1 MVIRPFR
8 VGDRLLAPGEP
19 VYIIAEGGVNHD
31 GDPKIALA
39 LVTAA
44 KECSADA
51 VKFQLFTPENLVAAG
66 APTARYQRDNT
77 GESDQLAM
85 LIHLRLAEGDFDQI
99 KERCDEVGIDFILS
113 AFSAEDVRTV
123 ARLGVRILKIGS
135 GELTDPFVLDA
146 ARETGLPLMVSTG
159 MAGLEDVAWA
169 VDRLDDAELCLLQCT
184 SAYPAPATELNLR
197 SIATLRERFNRP
209 VGFSDHSLG
218 AEASC
223 LAVALGACVVEKHL
237 TLDTGAT
244 GPDHAASLDPA
255 GFRELVKGIRRTE
268 RILGDGDKRPTS
280 TESNTLFVV
289 RKGLHAAKRLKI
301 GHRLIPG
308 DLVAKRPAVGLDP
321 RGVDRLYGRTIRNTL
336 EVNQPL
342 IEDNIE

>member
-1 MVIRPFR
+1 MITRPFR
-8 VGDRLLAPGEP
+8 VGGRLLAQGEP

-31 GDPKIALA
+31 GDPEKALA

-44 KECSADA
+44 KECGADA
-51 VKFQLFTPENLVAAG
+51 AKFQLFTPENLVAAG
-66 APTARYQRDNT
+66 APTARYQRNND

-85 LIHLRLAEGDFDQI
+85 LRRLKLAEGDFDRL
-99 KERCDEVGIDFILS
+99 KERCDEVGLDFILS
-113 AFSAEDVRTV
+113 AFSAEDVKTV

-159 MAGLEDVAWA
+159 MAGLEEVAWA
-169 VDRLDDAELCLLQCT
+169 VDRLDDAELCLLHCT
-184 SAYPAPATELNLR
+184 SAYPAPLQELNLR
-197 SIATLRERFNRP
+197 SIATLHERFNRP

-218 AEASC
+218 SEAAC
-223 LAVALGACVVEKHL
+223 LAVALGACAVEKHL

-255 GFRELVKGIRRTE
+255 GFRELVKGIRQTE

-280 TESNTLFVV
+280 TEANTLLVV
-289 RKGLHAAKRLKI
+289 RKGLRAAKRLEA
-301 GHRLIPG
+301 GHSLIPG

-321 RGVDRLYGRTIRNTL
+321 RGVNRLYGRTVRNTL
-336 EVNQPL
+336 EVN
-342 IEDNIE
+342 